1 MGCISGG
8 WIQLQES
15 RSPSSD
21 RRTARSRTSDTDIGS
36 GTSRTRPPRQ
46 RREREQARG
55 LARELR
61 TGPAG
66 ASAGPLRDVLH
77 YVRRLEAAGA
87 AKRGRVDIY
96 DLARAC
102 GAPGPR
108 KRPAGL
114 PAGHGA
120 AVRWFT
126 GALSVRY
133 TSAAPP

>member
-36 GTSRTRPPRQ
+36 GTSWSRPPRQ

-66 ASAGPLRDVLH
+66 ASAGPIRDNSR
-77 YVRRLEAAGA
+77 YAGRIEALGA
-87 AKRGRVDIY
+87 AKGQRVDGY
-96 DLARAC
+96 DL
-102 GAPGPR
+102 
-108 KRPAGL
+108 
-114 PAGHGA
+114 
-120 AVRWFT
+120 
-126 GALSVRY
+126 S
-133 TSAAPP
+133 

>member
-1 MGCISGG
+1 
-8 WIQLQES
+8 
-15 RSPSSD
+15 
-21 RRTARSRTSDTDIGS
+21 
-36 GTSRTRPPRQ
+36 
-46 RREREQARG
+46 
-55 LARELR
+55 
-61 TGPAG
+61 
-66 ASAGPLRDVLH
+66 DVLH

-133 TSAAPP
+133 TSAAPPVPPTSDRRRPSPGCQWRHIVRPPGRARTSPGTRPDSSPRARPGCRPALGPLAALGRRMP

>member
-46 RREREQARG
+46 RRASEQARG

-66 ASAGPLRDVLH
+66 APAGPLRDNSR
-77 YVRRLEAAGA
+77 YAGRIEALGA

-96 DLARAC
+96 DLAR
-102 GAPGPR
+102 
-108 KRPAGL
+108 
-114 PAGHGA
+114 
-120 AVRWFT
+120 
-126 GALSVRY
+126 
-133 TSAAPP
+133 